1 MFWFDIKTDWL
12 HGKNGNDWSVRIHFL
27 RCLWQPCTHLVK
39 PFLAPK
45 MFSGLFCQMLRWHPV
60 YAHLHFAALFH
71 PFFYLFIP
79 TVDFVMSVKVII
91 SVGSPV
97 RPFPKTRRTSLEPA
111 SQNTPCLLKAHSSV
125 SSDVLALHL
134 PILHLTFT
142 VFVVKSITDE
152 YMCTF
157 CVYIFEWS
165 VFSSS
170 HKLRT
175 VSGTWLIGAA
185 VKLSANCQKVTKVI
199 EAEAW
204 IWFWY
209 KICSLARSFET
220 GQYIFPKDS
229 MKSAPLQ
236 NVRKLHGDQVRRS
249 LQVFEPKP
257 WVVFNGWAN
266 PVCPQMACIPGS
278 KVTIVA
284 FVWMRQN

>member
-1 MFWFDIKTDWL
+1 MCAAHTWSSISWPQRCPLVSFAKWWDGTLSL
-12 HGKNGNDWSVRIHFL
+12 HT
-27 RCLWQPCTHLVK
+27 CTY
-39 PFLAPK
+39 FT
-45 MFSGLFCQMLRWHPV
+45 
-60 YAHLHFAALFH
+60 ALFH
-71 PFFYLFIP
+71 LFFYLFIS

-97 RPFPKTRRTSLEPA
+97 RPFPKTRRTSFQAA
-111 SQNTPCLLKAHSSV
+111 SQNTPVCSRPI
-125 SSDVLALHL
+125 HL
-134 PILHLTFT
+134 STLMCSRYICRFYILHLQSFCHLQNIKYYWW
-142 VFVVKSITDE
+142 VNLHILCVQ
-152 YMCTF
+152 CTL
-157 CVYIFEWS
+157 YIFEWS

-170 HKLRT
+170 HKLHT
-175 VSGTWLIGAA
+175 MSGTWLIGAA

-236 NVRKLHGDQVRRS
+236 NVRKFHRDQVGRS

-278 KVTIVA
+278 KVTMVA